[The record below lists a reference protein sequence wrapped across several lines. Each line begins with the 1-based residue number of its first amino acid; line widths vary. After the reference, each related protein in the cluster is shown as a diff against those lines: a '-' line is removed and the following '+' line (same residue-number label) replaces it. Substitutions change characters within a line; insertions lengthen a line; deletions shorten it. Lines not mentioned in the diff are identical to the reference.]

1 MNAADQEAWQ
11 RVQWL
16 RQELRRHNE
25 KYFQQDAPEIADGAY
40 DRLFAE
46 LLQWEARYPLW
57 VSEDSPTQRV
67 GGRPGSRFVQVRHG
81 VAMLSLD
88 NLFQPEDVAAF
99 DRRLREGL
107 GQVGEV
113 GYVAEPKLDGVAV
126 SLLYRAGCL
135 LRAATRGD
143 GQVGEEITEQVR
155 TIAAV
160 PQQLQGSGWP
170 ELCEVRGE
178 VYMPLAGFA
187 AWNEQARVRGERP
200 FANPR
205 NGAAGSLR
213 QLDVSITAE
222 RPLQFFA
229 HGYGQWQG
237 ALPES
242 HAVLLQWLQAWGVPV
257 CPLWRRVEGAAG
269 CLAFYEDL
277 QRQRDDLPYEVDG
290 VVYKVDCLADRE
302 RLGALSR
309 TPRWAAAHKFAARE
323 EATLLL
329 AVDVQVGR
337 TGVLT
342 PVARLQAVRV
352 GGVTITNATLHNF
365 QELALKDVRIG
376 DTVLVRRAGD
386 VIPEVVSVVLSARP
400 ENAAMVPVPERC
412 PVCGGAVQQEEGK
425 VALRCLAG
433 LTCPAQ
439 RKEAIKHFVARRAM
453 DMDGLGERLIEL
465 LLREGLVQDVADL
478 FALSQHRDRLAAL
491 ERLGDKSVDNLLA
504 AIEAAKQRHLGR
516 FLFALGIREVG
527 EATALNLARHFG
539 SWQALQQASQEEL
552 QGVAEV
558 GTVVAEQFW
567 QFCREP
573 NNLLLLQRLQQ
584 VENTRWWQMVAENM
598 EGDRP
603 LAGKTVVLTGTLA
616 SMTRQEAKARLEGLG
631 ARVSGSVSD
640 RTFLLIAGAAP
651 GSKRQQAEARGVRIL
666 DEGELLTLLQQK
678 VLPAVGE
685 SGAGGG

>member
-25 KYFQQDAPEIADGAY
+25 KYYQQDAPEIADGAY

-57 VSEDSPTQRV
+57 VREDSPTQRV
-67 GGRPGSRFVQVRHG
+67 GSRPGSRFAQVRHG

-88 NLFQPEDVAAF
+88 NLFQPEDVVAF

-107 GQVGEV
+107 GHVGMV
-113 GYVAEPKLDGVAV
+113 RYVAEPKLDGVAV
-126 SLLYRAGCL
+126 SLLYREGRL
-135 LRAATRGD
+135 VRAATRGD
-143 GQVGEEITEQVR
+143 GRVGEEITEQVR
-155 TIAAV
+155 TMADV
-160 PQQLQGSGWP
+160 PKQLQDGGWP

-187 AWNEQARVRGERP
+187 AWNEQARARGERP

-213 QLDVSITAE
+213 QLEASITAE
-222 RPLQFFA
+222 RPLHFFA

-237 ALPES
+237 VLPES
-242 HAVLLQWLQAWGVPV
+242 HAGLLHRLQAWGLPV
-257 CPLWRRVEGAAG
+257 CPLWQAVEGVEG
-269 CLAFYEDL
+269 CLTFYEQL
-277 QRQRDDLPYEVDG
+277 QQQRDGLPYEVDG

-302 RLGALSR
+302 RLGSLSR
-309 TPRWAAAHKFAARE
+309 APRWAAAHKFVPRE
-323 EATLLL
+323 EATQLL

-342 PVARLQAVRV
+342 PVARLQAVSV

-386 VIPEVVSVVLSARP
+386 VIPEVVSVVMRARP
-400 ENAAMVPVPERC
+400 EAALVVPVPVCC

-425 VALRCLAG
+425 VALRCVAG
-433 LTCPAQ
+433 WSCPAQ
-439 RKEAIKHFVARRAM
+439 RKEAIKHFVSRRAM
-453 DMDGLGERLIEL
+453 DIDGLGERLIEL
-465 LLREGLVQDVADL
+465 LLREGLVEDVSGL
-478 FALSQHRDRLAAL
+478 YHLQRHRDRLAGL
-491 ERLGDKSVDNLLA
+491 ERLGDKSVDNVLA
-504 AIEAAKQRHLGR
+504 AIETSKQRHLGQ

-539 SWQALQQASQEEL
+539 TWEALQQASQEEL

-558 GTVVAEQFW
+558 GAVVAEQFW
-567 QFCREP
+567 QFCRAP

-584 VENTRWWQMVAENM
+584 IEQTHWWQMVAEST
-598 EGDRP
+598 EGERP
-603 LAGKTVVLTGTLA
+603 LAGKTVVLTGTL
-616 SMTRQEAKARLEGLG
+616 SNMTRQEAKARLEGLG

-678 VLPAVGE
+678 VLPVIGD
-685 SGAGGG
+685 SGTGG